1 MMKKSLRVKMTF
13 ILAVIVLSIVIFST
27 LLSGVFLGDYY
38 LYGKQKTLVETYKDV
53 NRIYT
58 FNDAVSSRI
67 LENYENSDQITSA
80 LQRYLGEDF
89 ENSLEK
95 MSEGRNV
102 SVLIFRNG
110 YFYSDNPLI
119 PSLPTPTAYLI
130 YSSVGDTEVNENEG
144 MFNDYQKGQAQ
155 ADVLQ
160 QKPNY
165 MIQKMYIQRLGSEYL
180 YLSAQLDNGDN
191 ILIRTSLDNIELSVN
206 TTVRFYMY
214 ISLIMLIA
222 GMFIVYFISRNFT
235 QPILNLS
242 HIARRMSE
250 LDFETKYTGVRQD
263 EIGVL
268 GNSMNY
274 LSQTLES
281 TLAELKLANAKLQKD
296 LEKKIQMDAMRTEF
310 LSNVSHEL
318 KTPIA
323 LIQGYAEGLVE
334 NINDD
339 AESREF
345 YCEVIMDEAKKMNN
359 IVKKLLD
366 LNQLEFGDPNINM
379 EHFDVV
385 GVIKNMLSSSDIL
398 FKQKQVEVTYQG
410 ETECFVWADVYLVEE
425 VFGNYISNALNHVCN
440 ENRISVGVKKQADTV
455 HISVFDTGQPIPEDD
470 LDKIRGKFYK
480 VDKART
486 REYGGSGVG
495 LSIVKATMGL
505 LGQKYGV
512 LNHKDGVEFW
522 FELDASRQ

>member
-165 MIQKMYIQRLGSEYL
+165 MIQKMYIQCLGSEYL

-310 LSNVSHEL
+310 F
-318 KTPIA
+318 
-323 LIQGYAEGLVE
+323 IQ
-334 NINDD
+334 
-339 AESREF
+339 
-345 YCEVIMDEAKKMNN
+345 
-359 IVKKLLD
+359 
-366 LNQLEFGDPNINM
+366 
-379 EHFDVV
+379 
-385 GVIKNMLSSSDIL
+385 
-398 FKQKQVEVTYQG
+398 
-410 ETECFVWADVYLVEE
+410 CF
-425 VFGNYISNALNHVCN
+425 
-440 ENRISVGVKKQADTV
+440 
-455 HISVFDTGQPIPEDD
+455 P
-470 LDKIRGKFYK
+470 
-480 VDKART
+480 
-486 REYGGSGVG
+486 
-495 LSIVKATMGL
+495 
-505 LGQKYGV
+505 
-512 LNHKDGVEFW
+512 
-522 FELDASRQ
+522 